1 MLPPGTGTG
10 EDRMGPANR
19 ILPTYSALRTRAGSR
34 LTMRRA
40 GR

>member
-1 MLPPGTGTG
+1 VLPVTGME
-10 EDRMGPANR
+10 EDRMGLANR